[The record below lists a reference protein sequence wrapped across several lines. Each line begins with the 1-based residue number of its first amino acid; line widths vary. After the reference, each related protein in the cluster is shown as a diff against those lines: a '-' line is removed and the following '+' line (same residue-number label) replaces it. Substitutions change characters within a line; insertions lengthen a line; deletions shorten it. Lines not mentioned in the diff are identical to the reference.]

1 MCVLCV
7 VCVLCVCVCVV
18 LCVCCV
24 VCVLCCVC
32 VVCVLCV
39 CVVHCVCCVCVCV
52 CCMCVCVCVCVCMCA
67 SYVGALIKSHIP
79 LQHKVTIATTELPPP
94 KITIRH
100 CKLYALCAGKY
111 AEHATHLLSRGR
123 VINHPYI
130 ASI

>member
-1 MCVLCV
+1 MC
-7 VCVLCVCVCVV
+7 V

-39 CVVHCVCCVCVCV
+39 CVVRCVCVVCV
-52 CCMCVCVCVCVCMCA
+52 FVCVVCVYVCVCVCVCVCMCA

-100 CKLYALCAGKY
+100 CNIRHCKLYALCAGKY